1 MSTYEHFPEQDL
13 INAPDNASVTLG
25 DVTIRPSPNLWLAI
39 FDPASGLE
47 QALDSGYLS
56 LNPINANG
64 MSSIN
69 LGLNLL
75 QYLNGTQVYYYS
87 A

>member
-1 MSTYEHFPEQDL
+1 MSTYEHFSEQTL
-13 INAPDNASVTLG
+13 INAPDNASVTLS

-39 FDPASGLE
+39 FDPVSGLE
-47 QALDSGYLS
+47 QALDSGYVS

-69 LGLNLL
+69 LSLTLL
-75 QYLNGTQVYYYS
+75 HYLNGTRMYYYS
-87 A
+87 S